1 MFAARLPHP
10 GLAPR
15 PQQSLLLPTA
25 SVPKGIAP
33 HGDTVGAAVQPEAPP
48 APATTGS
55 AASDLEE
62 GQAGAGRGEER
73 AEVPSGPLCMGRDGR
88 RLCRSRVAP
97 AETLGPLHPR
107 TAHSQVEDVPCSS
120 RSQCGFTA
128 EPPTQAATALLAQP
142 HGQHSLLP
150 TSRPQSPPGA
160 RPSSSPAN
168 IPQNCSQTRPWTE
181 PQNEAHMTLH
191 I

>member
-33 HGDTVGAAVQPEAPP
+33 HGDTVGAAVQPEASP

-107 TAHSQVEDVPCSS
+107 TAHSRVEDVPPAAAGASVAS
-120 RSQCGFTA
+120 RLSL
-128 EPPTQAATALLAQP
+128 PPRQP
-142 HGQHSLLP
+142 QPCWPSRMVNTHSFLP
-150 TSRPQSPPGA
+150 PVLKVPW
-160 RPSSSPAN
+160 SPAQLQ
-168 IPQNCSQTRPWTE
+168 PCQHPTE
-181 PQNEAHMTLH
+181 LFPDAPLDRATE
-191 I
+191 